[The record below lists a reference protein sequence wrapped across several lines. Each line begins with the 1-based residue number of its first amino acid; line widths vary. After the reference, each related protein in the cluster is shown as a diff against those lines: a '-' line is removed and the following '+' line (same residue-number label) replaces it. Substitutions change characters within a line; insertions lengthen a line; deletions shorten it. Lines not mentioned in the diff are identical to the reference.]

1 MITAAC
7 KFQTCITRLVGTHD
21 IYDDL
26 LYQPNQTASSK
37 SGTEQCCTPQPQAK
51 FSLPPS
57 LRRPLPMAVPGARCL
72 AAAGP
77 EMQSGGPAKG
87 QGGRKAAPEQAQGR
101 DT

>member
-1 MITAAC
+1 
-7 KFQTCITRLVGTHD
+7 
-21 IYDDL
+21 
-26 LYQPNQTASSK
+26 
-37 SGTEQCCTPQPQAK
+37 
-51 FSLPPS
+51 
-57 LRRPLPMAVPGARCL
+57 MAVPGARCL